1 LAIASEARSSD
12 RTKHIDIRY
21 FYCRDKI
28 EDGTVSVPYI
38 ATQHNLADLF
48 TKPLTRIRF
57 QDLLKALGVHCA
69 KSDQRL
75 LVEEES

>member
-1 LAIASEARSSD
+1 MDDMESRKKSKATDSE

-28 EDGTVSVPYI
+28 EDGTVSVSYI

-48 TKPLTRIRF
+48 TKPLSRIRF
-57 QDLLKALGVHCA
+57 QELLKALGMHRLEP
-69 KSDQRL
+69 DQ
-75 LVEEES
+75 